1 MDSSWRCNRIWYLQS
16 IWFRWKSRD
25 CKTVGDLSYTDSDIK
40 AEEPYYYYIV
50 AKNADN
56 TSNPSETL
64 QVLAS
69 NGHTGEYVYENE
81 AAKLEVVAKDNDT
94 VFADKA
100 SVAMKSDRAGTV
112 KMVVN
117 GNETIAKKVNADE
130 AFILKHHH

>member
-1 MDSSWRCNRIWYLQS
+1 M
-16 IWFRWKSRD
+16 
-25 CKTVGDLSYTDSDIK
+25 
-40 AEEPYYYYIV
+40 
-50 AKNADN
+50 
-56 TSNPSETL
+56 
-64 QVLAS
+64 
-69 NGHTGEYVYENE
+69 GHTGEYVYENE

-130 AFILKHHH
+130 ALFLKHHH